1 MPLSKGK
8 SQKTISKN
16 IAEMERAGH
25 KPSQAIAAS
34 LNEARK
40 SGAHISKKGSSMK
53 HQTKKDKMDE
63 SLSMKHGKESKHKQ
77 SMKSRRDESEG
88 ASKHKKMKKC

>member
-8 SQKTISKN
+8 SKKIIGKN
-16 IAEMERAGH
+16 IAEMEASGH

-40 SGAHISKKGSSMK
+40 SGAKIPKKKGK
-53 HQTKKDKMDE
+53 
-63 SLSMKHGKESKHKQ
+63 
-77 SMKSRRDESEG
+77 
-88 ASKHKKMKKC
+88 